1 MSDVENILLKLQQ
14 LGLED
19 TKLIG
24 QAVREHLEELDEIE
38 AYDAAK
44 GKDEEI
50 EALDAVLSRYSKPE
64 PA

>member
-1 MSDVENILLKLQQ
+1 MNDVESILKKLQE

-24 QAVREHLEELDEIE
+24 RAVREHLEELDEIG

-44 GKDEEI
+44 GANEEV
-50 EALDAVLSRYSKPE
+50 ESLDAVLARYAPPTTS
-64 PA
+64 